1 MELDQVPTIWWSP
14 GNPDDQ
20 HDGHISVRADGSA
33 EIELFRAFGDP
44 LVASP
49 ESAPSLLYG
58 VGVDG
63 ERFTARRS
71 LLAGSR
77 GGFFSGFTTS
87 RYRPLSLIVGKAHV
101 DEAAVYNVARLEATY
116 LRDWLANSG
125 LRPEMQTSVGE
136 ERGNPGVRY
145 QPPAPQSAQ
154 LSAGAQVTTW
164 TSHHL
169 ESTTRGY
176 LQTEDVALEVELA
189 EPLPIDELIAAYV
202 TPLLDLITFATGQ
215 KNWIDRLT
223 VESPALTRVIDG
235 KTFPVPLQYL
245 TRWTGSPPEDAA
257 RLIPHDMKFAAS
269 EAPGG
274 LQATLPRWFD
284 LHQELRMALAPYL
297 GLSYAP
303 AQYIDLRLVSISLAL
318 EAYHRAGHGTTHQ
331 SRALM
336 KKDEFRDF
344 KAKVLE
350 ACPARLV
357 GAMGQKLAYFN
368 EKPQTDRLAE
378 LVERVQGSLPWIAS
392 SFPDFATDF
401 IAARNGKTHPDPSK
415 RQFSAGEMFNLT
427 RVATYVFEA
436 NLMLDLGF
444 AAEACRELLSRNR
457 SIAQFIANCQR
468 RQAE

>member
-1 MELDQVPTIWWSP
+1 MELDQVASIWWSP
-14 GNPDDQ
+14 DNSEDQ

-33 EIELFRAFGDP
+33 EIQLFGAFGDA
-44 LVASP
+44 LLSSP

-71 LLAGSR
+71 LLSGSR
-77 GGFFSGFTTS
+77 SGLFSGFTTS
-87 RYRPLSLIVGKAHV
+87 KYRPLSLIIGKAHV
-101 DEAAVYNVARLEATY
+101 DEATAYNMARLEVTY

-125 LRPEMQTSVGE
+125 LRPELQTPIGDE
-136 ERGNPGVRY
+136 PGTLGVRY
-145 QPPAPQSAQ
+145 QSPDAQSAQ
-154 LSAGAQVTTW
+154 LSSGAQVSTW

-176 LQTEDVALEVELA
+176 LQTEDVALEVELP

-202 TPLLDLITFATGQ
+202 TPFLDLLTFATGQ
-215 KNWIDRLT
+215 RNRIDRLT
-223 VESPALTRVIDG
+223 VHSPALTRVTGG
-235 KTFPVPLQYL
+235 KTFPIQLQFI
-245 TRWTGSPPEDAA
+245 TKWTGSPPEDAG
-257 RLIPHDMKFAAS
+257 RLVPNDMKFTAS

-274 LQATLPRWFD
+274 LQAIIPRWFD
-284 LHQELRMALAPYL
+284 LHRELRMALAPYL

-303 AQYIDLRLVSISLAL
+303 TQYIDLQLVSISLAL
-318 EAYHRAGHGTTHQ
+318 EAYHRAGHGTAAK

-336 KKDEFRDF
+336 KKGEFRDF

-357 GAMGQKLAYFN
+357 DTMDQKLAFFN
-368 EKPQTDRLAE
+368 EKPQTDRLTE
-378 LVERVQGSLPWIAS
+378 LVARVKEPLPWVAP

-401 IAARNGKTHPDPSK
+401 IAARNLKTHPDPSK
-415 RQFSAGEMFNLT
+415 RQFSAQEMFDLT
-427 RVATYVFEA
+427 RVATYVFDA

-444 AAEACRELLSRNR
+444 TAENCHDLLSRNR
-457 SIAQFIANCQR
+457 SIAQFVVNSR
-468 RQAE
+468 RHQAD